1 MRFNFN
7 VVGPASFDLWIAP
20 DDMRRTPRL
29 RVVMDRTREA
39 VIEAWV
45 HYPQLKEFGWH
56 AHGICGFK
64 LNGES
69 CPGLDQAG
77 RYDIYDA
84 DTNILLYRHRPDA
97 TYRQARVLSLDYT
110 INQDNAARDML
121 FPEFAMAY
129 FGVHD
134 IHFDLLRCIIDIKY
148 SDSLLLQGSLLLK
161 RYEDV
166 VQAGEYVKTILVVDP
181 YVELAK
187 RILWLRRMAE
197 IGKDPV
203 QSWRVDH
210 LQGPCAFAAG
220 LDLGSVSALRK
231 GFDRIDLETHA
242 WLENPL
248 TRDLSCT
255 FPGEAMKPGH
265 WTLAIEALSRFH
277 VIGHQHFWGAYTA
290 MLADV
295 LKLEGPAAPERRVPE
310 PVLELAETLSRVK
323 NTIGLVEMDINLS
336 DKVYTIIESQWEK
349 A

>member
-7 VVGPASFDLWIAP
+7 VVGPASFSLWIAP
-20 DDMRRTPRL
+20 DDMRRTPRV
-29 RVVMDRTREA
+29 RVIMDRTQEA
-39 VIEAWV
+39 VLEAWV
-45 HYPQLKEFGWH
+45 PYPQLKEVGWH
-56 AHGICGFK
+56 AHGTCGFT
-64 LNGES
+64 LNGAS
-69 CPGLDQAG
+69 CPGLDQAE

-84 DTNILLYRHRPDA
+84 DTNILLYRHRA
-97 TYRQARVLSLDYT
+97 SAAYRPSRVLALDYT
-110 INQDNAARDML
+110 INQDNYVRDML
-121 FPEFAMAY
+121 FAEFAMAY
-129 FGVHD
+129 FGIHD

-148 SDSLLLQGSLLLK
+148 TDSLLLHGSLLLK

-166 VQAGEYVKTILVVDP
+166 VLTGDYVKTILVVDP

-197 IGKDPV
+197 IGKDPA
-203 QSWRVDH
+203 QAWRVDH

-220 LDLGSVSALRK
+220 LDLGSLSALRK
-231 GFDRIDLETHA
+231 GFDRIDLATYN

-255 FPGEAMKPGH
+255 HPGETMKPGH

-277 VIGHQHFWGAYTA
+277 VIGHQHFWSAYTA

-295 LKLEGPAAPERRVPE
+295 LGLQGPTLPERRVPE

-323 NTIGLVEMDINLS
+323 SAIGLVEMDINLS
-336 DKVYTIIESQWEK
+336 DKVYTIIEKQWDK